1 MEEYHKEAKEAS
13 IEERVIGL
21 YDKELY
27 DEMMEYHKLRH
38 AKEDGLEEGINKG
51 EQRKSLEIAKNL
63 LKKGIDII
71 TVGEVT
77 GLAIEQLNNL

>member
-38 AKEDGLEEGINKG
+38 AKEDGLETGKKEEKF
-51 EQRKSLEIAKNL
+51 KIAKNL